1 MGFES
6 FNRVLGSLGNQAGLQ
21 PLQEFQHLRS
31 CWPEVVGPT
40 VMAQTRPLS
49 VERGVLKV
57 AVSSSVWAQQL
68 TFQRRLILAKL
79 NVLLASPLADIRF
92 STAHWVLTPESDES
106 VAGDHPSRL
115 LNRHKPPAA
124 GETPAA
130 ASALAAFQRW
140 AKGIQARGQSLP
152 LCPQC
157 DCPTPP
163 GEIQRWGVCALC
175 AAKQW

>member
-6 FNRVLGSLGNQAGLQ
+6 LNRALGSLGNQAQLQ
-21 PLQEFQHLRS
+21 PLQEFQRLRS
-31 CWPEVVGPT
+31 CWPDAVGP
-40 VMAQTRPLS
+40 VVAAQTRLLS

-79 NVLLASPLADIRF
+79 NACLAAPLADIRF
-92 STAHWVLTPESDES
+92 STAQWVLAPQSDES

-115 LNRHKPPAA
+115 PHPHQPPAA
-124 GETPAA
+124 GSAPAPPD
-130 ASALAAFQRW
+130 ALAAFQRW
-140 AKGIQARGQSLP
+140 AQGIQARGQSLP

-157 DCPTPP
+157 DCPAPP

-175 AAKQW
+175 AAQQW